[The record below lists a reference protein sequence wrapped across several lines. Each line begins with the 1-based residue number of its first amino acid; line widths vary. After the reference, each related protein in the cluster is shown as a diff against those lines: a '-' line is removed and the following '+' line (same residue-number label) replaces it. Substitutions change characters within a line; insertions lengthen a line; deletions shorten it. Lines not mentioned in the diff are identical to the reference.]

1 MAFLLVFLRVRSNSP
16 ARAGEAL
23 APEMAIDITC
33 KDQLNVHHKL
43 SLDKQKSSAQRS
55 KKTANSPTGTRYE
68 RAAWR
73 QPGSAIFP
81 AAVTAHA
88 GLRCDLNLTANCP
101 MIKLHGFWRSLAS
114 YRVRAALRLKGLEF
128 EEIEVDLLKG
138 AQFTPEFDAVNPQ
151 HAVPVLEIDGLHLV
165 QSLPIIEYLEERFP
179 ATALLPADAA
189 GRARVRALA
198 QIAASDV
205 HPLIVPRVRNYL
217 GNPLG
222 LSEEAKVAFI
232 QHWFKLGSDALEARL
247 ARDTE
252 TGSFAHGETPG
263 LADVVLT
270 SHVLGARMFKT
281 DLSAAPRLG
290 ALADRCLAQP
300 AFDPGGMKQML

>member
-1 MAFLLVFLRVRSNSP
+1 
-16 ARAGEAL
+16 
-23 APEMAIDITC
+23 
-33 KDQLNVHHKL
+33 
-43 SLDKQKSSAQRS
+43 
-55 KKTANSPTGTRYE
+55 
-68 RAAWR
+68 
-73 QPGSAIFP
+73 
-81 AAVTAHA
+81 
-88 GLRCDLNLTANCP
+88 

-128 EEIEVDLLKG
+128 EEVEVDLLKG

-151 HAVPVLEIDGLHLV
+151 HAVPVLEIAGLHLV

-179 ATALLPADAA
+179 SPALLPADAP

-198 QIAASDV
+198 QVAASDV

-222 LSEEAKVAFI
+222 LSEESRLAFI
-232 QHWFKLGSDALEARL
+232 QHWFSLGSAALEARL
-247 ARDTE
+247 ARDPE
-252 TGSFAHGETPG
+252 TGIFAHRDVPG

-281 DLSAAPRLG
+281 DLRAVPKLD
-290 ALADRCLAQP
+290 ALADRCLALP
-300 AFDPGGMKQML
+300 AFDGGRMTEAH